1 MLRITVL
8 EVVEAAS
15 LLITNDQVT
24 EPHQA
29 GRVTAK
35 SVKWFVVN
43 DIYGCHQILITVVV
57 T

>member
-43 DIYGCHQILITVVV
+43 CV
-57 T
+57 

>member
-1 MLRITVL
+1 MLRVTPE
-8 EVVEAAS
+8 EVVETAS

-43 DIYGCHQILITVVV
+43 CV
-57 T
+57 